1 MTQSIGQINSILN
14 LFQGEYNPIILEKL
28 MKDSYTKEAVNNL
41 RLKVAKIEKGVRKCF
56 FMPGWSTLKK
66 MVRFQ
71 KRKSFLVESQ
81 LAYKCYQ
88 LIKNGDVL
96 EKYHL
101 SSKGH
106 KKQFFKIID
115 AKQLRWCDN
124 EKDINKLSACKVYEL
139 AQIKG
144 LVFGKVTETFRK
156 KANNG
161 LEPWLCFSLMMDKR
175 SFDLYCTEDNLNRW
189 YIGLG
194 YAIKRHNPNAYCLS
208 VGKFLWRK
216 LKFVMSYL
224 VLDSMS
230 AEQKKNIKKDLSF
243 VKLIL
248 QFKKLKFS
256 D

>member
-1 MTQSIGQINSILN
+1 M
-14 LFQGEYNPIILEKL
+14 
-28 MKDSYTKEAVNNL
+28 
-41 RLKVAKIEKGVRKCF
+41 RKCF
-56 FMPGWSTLKK
+56 FMPGWTTLKK

-88 LIKNGDVL
+88 LIKNGEVL

-139 AQIKG
+139 SQIKG

-156 KANNG
+156 KANAG

-175 SFDLYCTEDNLNRW
+175 SFDLGVVNCHLVSSSVWLLLAFCWLSRSMFSSMKLPVLLDWLMRNCSIALCKPVVLRTFL
-189 YIGLG
+189 L
-194 YAIKRHNPNAYCLS
+194 AIVPR
-208 VGKFLWRK
+208 
-216 LKFVMSYL
+216 
-224 VLDSMS
+224 
-230 AEQKKNIKKDLSF
+230 
-243 VKLIL
+243 
-248 QFKKLKFS
+248 
-256 D
+256 